1 MTRPPESPCCRG
13 RKALLQ
19 ALRSNPLAL
28 CPPAAK
34 EPTPAAYATAART
47 HSTAA
52 PDPNRLARSVGFT
65 RRTNPRDI
73 NRDANWRR
81 LDILAA
87 SYRVEQGRTRVLP
100 CSTAL
105 LLAPHDGE
113 DAFRGCDV
121 A

>member
-19 ALRSNPLAL
+19 ALRSNPFAL

-52 PDPNRLARSVGFT
+52 PDPNRLPGPLGSLGARTLVTSIVT
-65 RRTNPRDI
+65 RTGVD
-73 NRDANWRR
+73 
-81 LDILAA
+81 
-87 SYRVEQGRTRVLP
+87 
-100 CSTAL
+100 
-105 LLAPHDGE
+105 
-113 DAFRGCDV
+113 
-121 A
+121 